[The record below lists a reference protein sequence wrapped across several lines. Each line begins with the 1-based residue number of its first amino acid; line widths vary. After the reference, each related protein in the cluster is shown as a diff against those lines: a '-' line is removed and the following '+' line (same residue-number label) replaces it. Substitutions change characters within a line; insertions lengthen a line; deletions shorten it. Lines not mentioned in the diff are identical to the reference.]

1 MKKCEKPQCIPPAGS
16 EGPLA
21 MCGNKW
27 VVLKAFFYEFALT
40 IAEMGQVPNYLGG
53 WQST

>member
-1 MKKCEKPQCIPPAGS
+1 MKSHSVAGS
-16 EGPLA
+16 EGPLG

-27 VVLKAFFYEFALT
+27 VVLKAFFYEVALT
-40 IAEMGQVPNYLGG
+40 IAEMGQVPNYLRGY